1 MSHPKR
7 YSQIDRRLFKKI
19 GKRIRYLRR
28 EEHHLSQA
36 GFARRIGCS
45 RETISQIERGCR
57 PPSPEHYVL
66 FSLVF
71 NDGEAQSIMKFYK
84 QRADPA

>member
-7 YSQIDRRLFKKI
+7 YSQADHRSFAKI

-28 EEHHLSQA
+28 EKHHWSQA
-36 GFARRIGCS
+36 GFARRLGCS

-57 PPSPEHYVL
+57 PPSPRLYIL
-66 FSLVF
+66 FSLIFSDEEV
-71 NDGEAQSIMKFYK
+71 NSITKFYK
-84 QRADPA
+84 